1 MLRLRPSVS
10 TEPPYGR
17 HLAEALRRWTPTRAL
32 GRAVL
37 LVGLLLGGAMILGR
51 VDLVVLA
58 APFALGAAYGIWR
71 RPARV
76 PTVRVSTDAEFLGEG
91 GRLNAVL
98 TVGNLDAVSYDL
110 VVLRTAISP
119 WLRVPHGDR
128 PYVTTVSPGA
138 AADLPLRG
146 QAVRWGR
153 PALGPAVAHAV
164 AADGLLVSDPGTG
177 RARRIKVYPVTEP
190 FEADEAMP
198 RAAGLVGAHH
208 SRRPGEGGE
217 LAGVRMFAP
226 GDRLRR
232 IDWRVSLRTRQLY
245 VAATL
250 SDRDAEV
257 VLVLDVLHEAG
268 RSGGI
273 HGARSVLDTTVRA
286 AAGIAEHYLHRGDRV
301 ALLEYGFRARRLRAA
316 SGRRQYHTVLEWLL
330 DIDTTV
336 GGFEP
341 SADAFGPHTVSTNA
355 LVVVLS
361 PLLDTRAAAMIA
373 RFARAGR
380 FVVGVDTLPADLPL
394 PVRGE
399 WATAAG
405 RLWHLERENTIG
417 QLREHGVPVVTWAG
431 AGSLDE
437 VLRQVS
443 RMASAPKAMAR

>member
-1 MLRLRPSVS
+1 M
-10 TEPPYGR
+10 
-17 HLAEALRRWTPTRAL
+17 RRWAPTHAF

-37 LVGLLLGGAMILGR
+37 VVGVLVGLAMVLGR
-51 VDLVVLA
+51 ADLVVLA
-58 APFALGAAYGIWR
+58 TPFALGAALGIWR
-71 RPARV
+71 RPSRV
-76 PTVRVSTDAEFLGEG
+76 PVVRVSTGAEFVGEG
-91 GRLNAVL
+91 GEVPAGLSVANPDEVP
-98 TVGNLDAVSYDL
+98 YDL

-119 WLRVPHGDR
+119 WLVVPEGDR
-128 PYVTTVSPGA
+128 PYVTTVAPGA
-138 AADLPLRG
+138 AADLDLRAH
-146 QAVRWGR
+146 AVRWGR
-153 PALGPAVAHAV
+153 PAFGPAVAHAV
-164 AADGLLVSDPGTG
+164 AADGLLVSEPGMG
-177 RARRIKVYPVTEP
+177 QARRVKVSPVTDP
-190 FEADEAMP
+190 FEATDSMP

-232 IDWRVSLRTRQLY
+232 IDWRVSLRTRELH

-257 VLVLDVLHEAG
+257 VLVLDILHEAG

-301 ALLEYGFRARRLRAA
+301 SLLEYGFRARRLRTG

-330 DIDTTV
+330 GV
-336 GGFEP
+336 SAAAGGFEP
-341 SADAFGPHTVSTNA
+341 APDAFGPHTVSTNA
-355 LVVVLS
+355 LVVVLT
-361 PLLDTRAAAMIA
+361 PLLDVRAAQMIA

-394 PVRGE
+394 PVRRD
-399 WATAAG
+399 WSTIAG
-405 RLWHLERENTIG
+405 RLWRLERTNILE
-417 QLREHGVPVVTWAG
+417 QLREHGVPVVAWAG

-443 RMASAPKAMAR
+443 RMASAPKAVLR